1 MGSDTSEAIRV
12 VIADDHALMREG
24 TRQILEDQPR
34 LEVVGEAEDG
44 EQAVAL
50 VSRLHPSVVLMDI
63 AMPRLNGIEATRI
76 IKEASPATSVL
87 VLTAYDDDEYIYAL
101 LDAGAAG
108 YLLKSVRGE
117 ELAQAVRAVAE
128 GESVLHPAI
137 ALKVFRRYTKGDQPA
152 ARDKDVES
160 LTERESEVLLMA
172 AKGLSNKMIARE
184 LSLSDRTVQVHLS
197 NIFGKLGVASRT
209 EAVIAGLRRHLLRLE
224 ELS

>member
-1 MGSDTSEAIRV
+1 MGTQAKEAIRV
-12 VIADDHALMREG
+12 VIAEDHALVREG
-24 TRQILEDQPR
+24 TRQILEDHPG

-44 EQAVAL
+44 EEAVAL
-50 VSRLHPSVVLMDI
+50 VSRLQPNVVLMDI
-63 AMPRLNGIEATRI
+63 AMPKMNGIEATRL
-76 IKEASPATSVL
+76 IKQQSSATSVL
-87 VLTAYDDDEYIYAL
+87 ILTAYDDDQYIFAL

-137 ALKVFRRYTKGDQPA
+137 AAKVIKHYTSTGQTA
-152 ARDKDVES
+152 AREGVDL
-160 LTERESEVLLMA
+160 LTDRESEVLTKA

-197 NIFGKLGVASRT
+197 NIFGKLGAASRT
-209 EAVIAGLRRHLLRLE
+209 EAVITALQRGLLRLE

>member
-1 MGSDTSEAIRV
+1 M
-12 VIADDHALMREG
+12 IAEDHALVREG
-24 TRQILEDQPR
+24 TRQILEDHPG

-44 EQAVAL
+44 EEAVAL
-50 VSRLHPSVVLMDI
+50 VSRLRPNVVLMDI
-63 AMPRLNGIEATRI
+63 AMPKLNGIEATRL
-76 IKEASPATSVL
+76 IKQQWPATSVL
-87 VLTAYDDDEYIYAL
+87 ILTAYDDDQYIFAL

-128 GESVLHPAI
+128 GESVLSPAI
-137 ALKVFRRYTKGDQPA
+137 AAKVIKHYTSAGQTA
-152 ARDKDVES
+152 AREGVEL
-160 LTERESEVLLMA
+160 LTDRESEVLTMA

-209 EAVIAGLRRHLLRLE
+209 EAVITALQRGLLRLE